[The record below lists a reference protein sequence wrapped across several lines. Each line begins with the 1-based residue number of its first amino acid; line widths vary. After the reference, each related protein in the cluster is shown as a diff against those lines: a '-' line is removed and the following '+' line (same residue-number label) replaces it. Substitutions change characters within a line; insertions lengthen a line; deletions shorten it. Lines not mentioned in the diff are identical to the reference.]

1 MADSVRLCS
10 SWVLQQQA
18 RMGTTFP
25 PLTNQLTCAH
35 MMVSSLE
42 TSNSRCLSEPNLA
55 KYEDFG
61 ELHCQEEGEE
71 EENYQM
77 QQEED
82 EDYLFEFDLDSHES
96 SETGDEEEGD
106 HALGEQRV
114 AQQENDK
121 NQARVSRS
129 RSSSSSTTTSTRSNI
144 SGRAKEDIKE
154 TFADFFGSKS
164 SGLGSERRSSSICA
178 ENLEEVESSNCIPS
192 DPEIVSPLL
201 SPDSCLE
208 DESLLEEP
216 SLCIECATRAAV
228 KAGGEIEEKNEPLEA
243 TESKMPKM
251 NVSTNESVEKE
262 TEIVITVEDQGI
274 EVSPTLRISSDKLES
289 LLGSLEQDKHY
300 PSLSSSPHHPNP
312 LRMSGR
318 VSIASSSPSRQAD
331 KSPTRLRKTSSLKS
345 SRSKQA
351 PGRSVRFADILGLE
365 LNMIKVF
372 TDEIPRVPISAFTDL
387 DLDPSEYQ
395 VSAPMPVRKMAMAA
409 KPAPV
414 PVTLSSTSLVPMFT
428 QPSASSSFNSRI
440 SHQRICL
447 ESAFQEGQNS
457 ITGTVRVVNLS
468 FHKTVIVRWTI
479 NDWASVAESTASF
492 VKGSS
497 RDGTDQFRFKLE
509 LAAGE
514 SLGVGSRIQF
524 CLKYICEGEHWDS
537 NGGANYVFQAFPSVT
552 AHTSSAPQVIS
563 GRGWGSSRG
572 APSGSNLWGPSRQQ
586 SGGGSIWGS
595 SSSSGRQWGVSP
607 SHHGDDP
614 WLRFM

>member
-1 MADSVRLCS
+1 MEEIKY
-10 SWVLQQQA
+10 
-18 RMGTTFP
+18 F
-25 PLTNQLTCAH
+25 
-35 MMVSSLE
+35 
-42 TSNSRCLSEPNLA
+42 CLIYS
-55 KYEDFG
+55 G
-61 ELHCQEEGEE
+61 
-71 EENYQM
+71 
-77 QQEED
+77 
-82 EDYLFEFDLDSHES
+82 LFL
-96 SETGDEEEGD
+96 
-106 HALGEQRV
+106 LM
-114 AQQENDK
+114 
-121 NQARVSRS
+121 QARVSRS

-351 PGRSVRFADILGLE
+351 PGRSVR
-365 LNMIKVF
+365 
-372 TDEIPRVPISAFTDL
+372 
-387 DLDPSEYQ
+387 
-395 VSAPMPVRKMAMAA
+395 
-409 KPAPV
+409 
-414 PVTLSSTSLVPMFT
+414 
-428 QPSASSSFNSRI
+428 
-440 SHQRICL
+440 
-447 ESAFQEGQNS
+447 
-457 ITGTVRVVNLS
+457 
-468 FHKTVIVRWTI
+468 
-479 NDWASVAESTASF
+479 
-492 VKGSS
+492 
-497 RDGTDQFRFKLE
+497 
-509 LAAGE
+509 
-514 SLGVGSRIQF
+514 
-524 CLKYICEGEHWDS
+524 
-537 NGGANYVFQAFPSVT
+537 
-552 AHTSSAPQVIS
+552 
-563 GRGWGSSRG
+563 
-572 APSGSNLWGPSRQQ
+572 
-586 SGGGSIWGS
+586 
-595 SSSSGRQWGVSP
+595 
-607 SHHGDDP
+607 
-614 WLRFM
+614 